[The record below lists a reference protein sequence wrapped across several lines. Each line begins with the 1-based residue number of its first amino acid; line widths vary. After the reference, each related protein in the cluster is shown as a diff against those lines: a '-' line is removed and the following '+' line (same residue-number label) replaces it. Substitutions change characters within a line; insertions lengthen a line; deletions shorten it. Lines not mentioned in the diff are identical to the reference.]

1 LKKLVLLG
9 ATVGLATGILF
20 VTHTSHAADHLDS
33 PSVMTNPMGD
43 INDVFA
49 WTNGSGT
56 ITNVN
61 LAMTVS
67 PADMG
72 STSFGTSVQYVFH
85 ASSHPGTSNAVAF
98 AAAGTESKV
107 ICTFTS
113 NTAAKCWAVQ
123 GTTVKDYVSGDP
135 STAMTSA
142 DGKMKVFA
150 GRRSDP
156 FFFNLAG
163 FKTAQTAVENATLP
177 VDAAGCP
184 TVPPAT
190 AAILRG
196 ALSTAS
202 AVAVPPCAANQ
213 IDCFA
218 NFNVMAIVVQIDKS
232 LLLQN
237 TDHLLSV
244 WGSTHMAQ

>member
-1 LKKLVLLG
+1 
-9 ATVGLATGILF
+9 
-20 VTHTSHAADHLDS
+20 
-33 PSVMTNPMGD
+33 MTNAMGD
-43 INDVFA
+43 IGDVFA
-49 WTNGSGT
+49 WTNGSGA

-72 STSFGTSVQYVFH
+72 TNTFGPSIQYVFH
-85 ASSHPGTSNAVAF
+85 ASSHPGTSNAVALG
-98 AAAGTESKV
+98 APGTESRV

-113 NTAAKCWAVQ
+113 NTKAQCWVTQ
-123 GTTVKDYVSGDP
+123 GTTVKDYVTGDP

-142 DGKMKVFA
+142 DGKLKVFA

-163 FKTAQTAVENATLP
+163 FKLAQKAVEDNAALLTFNP
-177 VDAAGCP
+177 AGCP
-184 TVPPAT
+184 LVPPTGPVSAQG
-190 AAILRG
+190 LRG
-196 ALSTAS
+196 LLTTMSGS
-202 AVAVPPCAANQ
+202 AVAPCPANQ

-218 NFNVMAIVVQIDKS
+218 TFNVMAIVVQVDKS

>member
-1 LKKLVLLG
+1 
-9 ATVGLATGILF
+9 
-20 VTHTSHAADHLDS
+20 
-33 PSVMTNPMGD
+33 MGD
-43 INDVFA
+43 IGDVYA
-49 WTNGSGT
+49 WTNGSGSGAPA
-56 ITNVN
+56 NVN

-72 STSFGTSVQYVFH
+72 SNSFGPSIQYVFH
-85 ASSHPGTSNAVAF
+85 ASSHAGTTNAVAF
-98 AAAGTESKV
+98 TAPGTESQV

-113 NTAAKCWAVQ
+113 NTAGKCWVVQ
-123 GTTVKDYVSGDP
+123 GTTVKDYVSGNP

-163 FKTAQTAVENATLP
+163 FKTVQMEVENAGLGS
-177 VDAAGCP
+177 DAGGCP
-184 TVPPAT
+184 AVPPAT
-190 AAILRG
+190 AALLRTQ
-196 ALSTAS
+196 LSTVS
-202 AVAVPPCAANQ
+202 VPAVAPCPANQ

-218 NFNVMAIVVQIDKS
+218 NFDVMAIVVQVDRS